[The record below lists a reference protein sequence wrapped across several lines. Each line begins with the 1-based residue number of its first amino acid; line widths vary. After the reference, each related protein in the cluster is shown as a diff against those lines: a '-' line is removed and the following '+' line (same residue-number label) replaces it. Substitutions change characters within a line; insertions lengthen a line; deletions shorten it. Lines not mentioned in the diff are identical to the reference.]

1 MHNLSVAPSKGV
13 SSGREQSGAI
23 AVTALVNTY
32 NQAGF
37 VEQAIESA
45 LAQEL
50 DNRYEILV
58 VDDCSTDG
66 TREILRRYAAEHPA
80 LIRVFLMDQNV
91 GRCASRARGTREA
104 LGTYVA
110 LLDGDDYWTSPHKLR
125 KQMEFLD
132 SRPECAICFH
142 NATVVYDDGSR
153 EPHPFHSENPAQRI
167 SSPVPQ
173 EITTLEQIAVG
184 NFMHTHTVMFRNGL
198 VAEFPAWYFDAR
210 VARGFDDWA
219 LYVLNA
225 EHGDIGY
232 LDEILSVYRVH
243 GGGAWSDGLSH
254 FRDPRDLMDI
264 IWIHDAINE
273 HLAFRYDAPIRRRT
287 GYLAALAAGRL
298 GREGKLEE
306 AAEYARRSLSDAPTS
321 DGLRTRLHLEVL
333 ARPRLAFL
341 ALAVSRAR
349 RAVSLRR
356 RVLAR
361 LSR

>member
-1 MHNLSVAPSKGV
+1 MRVSERL
-13 SSGREQSGAI
+13 SSGGVKSDAI

-32 NQAGF
+32 NQAEF
-37 VEQAIESA
+37 VEQAIASV

-50 DNRYEILV
+50 DNRYEILI

-66 TREILRRYAAEHPA
+66 TREILRKYASDYPE
-80 LIRVFLMDQNV
+80 LLRVLLLDRNV

-110 LLDGDDYWTSPHKLR
+110 LLDGDDYWTSRHKLR
-125 KQMEFLD
+125 KQLEFLD
-132 SRPECAICFH
+132 SRPECTMCFH

-153 EPHPFHSENPAQRI
+153 EPHPFYSETQTQRI
-167 SSPVPQ
+167 SARIP
-173 EITTLEQIAVG
+173 EKITTIEQIAVG
-184 NFMHTHTVMFRNGL
+184 NFILTNSVIFRNGL
-198 VAEFPAWYFDAR
+198 IAEFPAWYFDAR
-210 VARGFDDWA
+210 VNRAFDDWG

-232 LDEILSVYRVH
+232 LDEPLSAYRVH
-243 GGGAWSDGLSH
+243 EGGAWSDGLSH
-254 FRDPRDLMDI
+254 FSDPRDLLDL

-273 HLAFRYDAPIRRRT
+273 HLAFRYDAAIRRRT
-287 GYLAALAAGRL
+287 AYLSNLAAGRL
-298 GREGKLEE
+298 AREGKLEE
-306 AAEYARRSLSDAPTS
+306 ASQCARRSRSD
-321 DGLRTRLHLEVL
+321 DRHQGLRTRLHLAVL

-341 ALAVSRAR
+341 ALAVVLRAR

-361 LSR
+361 LAR

>member
-1 MHNLSVAPSKGV
+1 MRASERLSNGGEK
-13 SSGREQSGAI
+13 SGAI

-32 NQAGF
+32 NQAEF

-50 DNRYEILV
+50 DDRYEILV

-66 TREILRRYAAEHPA
+66 TREILRKYAADYPE
-80 LIRVFLMDQNV
+80 LLRVLLLDQNV

-104 LGTYVA
+104 LGRYVA

-125 KQMEFLD
+125 KQLEFLE
-132 SRPECAICFH
+132 SRPECAMCFH
-142 NATVVYDDGSR
+142 NATVVYDDGSL
-153 EPHPFHSENPAQRI
+153 EPHPFHSENPTQRL
-167 SSPVPQ
+167 SGGMP
-173 EITTLEQIAVG
+173 EKITTLEQIVVG
-184 NFMHTHTVMFRNGL
+184 NFMMTNSVMFRNGL
-198 VAEFPAWYFDAR
+198 IAELPAWYFDA
-210 VARGFDDWA
+210 GIDDWA
-219 LYVLNA
+219 LHVLNA

-243 GGGAWSDGLSH
+243 AGGGWSDGLSH
-254 FRDPRDLMDI
+254 FRDPRDLVDLI
-264 IWIHDAINE
+264 RVHDAINE

-287 GYLAALAAGRL
+287 AYLSALAAGRL
-298 GREGKLEE
+298 ARDGQLEE

-321 DGLRTRLHLEVL
+321 NELRTRLHLAVL

-341 ALAVSRAR
+341 ALAVVSRAR

-361 LSR
+361 LVR